1 MFLDARAL
9 RAARGVLREIRPHF
23 RRTAARNH
31 MYLNEFHRNLR
42 FRGAYAATRLRKAFA
57 AGRARSCFEAN
68 PRFSM
73 GELNLTPEMDEA
85 SLRRFTYRLIEDVRA
100 LEYLLEENRFE
111 SGVRRIGVE
120 QEMFLVDDRWRP
132 APVAEK
138 VLERTA
144 GESRVVSELMK
155 FNLELN
161 LDPVVFRGDCL
172 RRMERSVEEALRGV
186 RKAVEEVG
194 AHVVLAGI
202 LPTIT
207 LSDLDL
213 THMMP
218 APRYHALNEAIARLR
233 GGPAELQIRGADELY
248 VKHDSITL
256 EGCNTSFQT
265 HLQAHP
271 DEFAGMYN
279 IAQAIAGP
287 VLAAAANSPTLFGKR
302 LWKETRIALF
312 QQAVDTR
319 SSNLYIREMSP
330 RVHFGTKWLD
340 RSVLEIFQE
349 DISRFRI
356 LLSQPEIED
365 PKAALQAGRAPKLQ
379 ALQLYNGTVYRWN
392 RACYGVTDGK
402 PTLRI
407 ENRILP
413 SGPTVIDEMANAA
426 FWFGLT
432 MGLSQACPDIRRV
445 MDFDDAMGNFM
456 AAARLGLAAQFAWF
470 DGRRVGAVELLCD
483 ELLPLAREGLR
494 NAGIVPEDISRYLD
508 VVEERVRSRRTGS
521 QWQLRSLLAMRP
533 KASRAERLSA
543 VVAAT
548 ADLQKEG
555 APVHTWPDA
564 EPQEGVPERRFDR
577 ARVEEYMSTDLVT
590 VNEEEL
596 VELVACLM
604 DWKHIRHVLVED
616 NEHRLV
622 GLVSH
627 RNLLRLMAEQRG
639 GGQNLAAKDV
649 MTRDLVTVSA
659 DTPTI
664 EAIRKMRELKIGSL
678 PVLRDGRLIGIITEK
693 DFIEIAGRILDHGVA
708 SLAESDP
715 ASNDE
720 DAPQTA

>member
-1 MFLDARAL
+1 
-9 RAARGVLREIRPHF
+9 
-23 RRTAARNH
+23 
-31 MYLNEFHRNLR
+31 
-42 FRGAYAATRLRKAFA
+42 
-57 AGRARSCFEAN
+57 
-68 PRFSM
+68 M
-73 GELNLTPEMDEA
+73 GEQNLTPEMDEA

-100 LEYLLEENRFE
+100 LEYLLEENKFE

-132 APVAEK
+132 APVAEQ
-138 VLERTA
+138 VLERVVDDD
-144 GESRVVSELMK
+144 RVVAELMK

-172 RRMERSVEEALRGV
+172 RRMERSVEEAVASV
-186 RKAVEEVG
+186 RKVVEEVG

-213 THMMP
+213 VHMMP
-218 APRYHALNEAIARLR
+218 APRYYALNEAIARLR
-233 GGPAELQIRGADELY
+233 GGPAELQIRGTDELY
-248 VKHDSITL
+248 IKHDSITL

-265 HLQAHP
+265 HLQVHP
-271 DEFAGMYN
+271 DEFAAMYN
-279 IAQAIAGP
+279 IAQAATGP
-287 VLAAAANSPTLFGKR
+287 VLAAAVNSPTFFGKR
-302 LWKETRIALF
+302 LWQETRIALF

-330 RVHFGTKWLD
+330 RVHFGTKWID

-356 LLSQPEIED
+356 LLSKSEIED
-365 PKAALQAGRAPKLQ
+365 PMKALEAGRAPKLQ

-432 MGLSQACPDIRRV
+432 MGLSNACPDIRRV
-445 MDFDDAMGNFM
+445 MDFDDAMGNFV
-456 AAARLGLAAQFAWF
+456 AAARLGLAAQFVWL
-470 DGRRVGAVELLCD
+470 DGRRVSACELICD

-494 NAGIVPEDISRYLD
+494 EAGIVAEDIARYLD
-508 VVEERVRSRRTGS
+508 VIEERVTSRRTGAH
-521 QWQLRSLLAMRP
+521 WQLHSLLTMRP
-533 KASRAERLSA
+533 KATRAERLSA

-548 ADLQKEG
+548 VNRQKEG
-555 APVHTWPDA
+555 APVHTWPEA
-564 EPQEGVPERRFDR
+564 EAQEGIAERRFDK

-639 GGQNLAAKDV
+639 GGQNLPVKDV
-649 MTRDLVTVSA
+649 MIRDLVTVSP
-659 DTPTI
+659 DTLAI
-664 EAIRKMRELKIGSL
+664 EAIHKMRDLKIGSL
-678 PVLRDGRLIGIITEK
+678 PVIRDGRLIGIITEK
-693 DFIEIAGRILDHGVA
+693 DFIEIAGRILDQGISAVA
-708 SLAESDP
+708 QDETVSPDPESN
-715 ASNDE
+715 A
-720 DAPQTA
+720 

>member
-1 MFLDARAL
+1 
-9 RAARGVLREIRPHF
+9 
-23 RRTAARNH
+23 
-31 MYLNEFHRNLR
+31 
-42 FRGAYAATRLRKAFA
+42 
-57 AGRARSCFEAN
+57 
-68 PRFSM
+68 M

-100 LEYLLEENRFE
+100 LEYLLEENKFE

-132 APVAEK
+132 APVAEQ
-138 VLERTA
+138 VLERATDDD
-144 GESRVVSELMK
+144 RVVAELMK

-161 LDPVVFRGDCL
+161 LEPVVFRGDCL
-172 RRMERSVEEALRGV
+172 RRMERSVEEAVESV
-186 RKAVEEVG
+186 RKVVEEVG

-213 THMMP
+213 AHMMP
-218 APRYHALNEAIARLR
+218 APRYYALNEAIARLR
-233 GGPAELQIRGADELY
+233 GGPAELQIRGTDELY

-265 HLQAHP
+265 HLQVHP
-271 DEFAGMYN
+271 DEFAAMYN
-279 IAQAIAGP
+279 IAQAATGP

-302 LWKETRIALF
+302 LWQETRIALF

-330 RVHFGTKWLD
+330 RVHFGTKWID

-356 LLSQPEIED
+356 LLSKSEIED
-365 PKAALQAGRAPKLQ
+365 PMKALEAGRAPKLQ

-432 MGLSQACPDIRRV
+432 MGLSNSCPDIRRV
-445 MDFDDAMGNFM
+445 MDFDDAMGNFVS
-456 AAARLGLAAQFAWF
+456 AARLGLAAQFVWL
-470 DGRRVGAVELLCD
+470 DGRRVSACALICD

-494 NAGIVPEDISRYLD
+494 EAGIVAEDIARYLD
-508 VVEERVRSRRTGS
+508 VIEERVMSRRTGAH
-521 QWQLRSLLAMRP
+521 WQLHSLLTMRP
-533 KASRAERLSA
+533 KATRAERLSA

-548 ADLQKEG
+548 VNRQKEG
-555 APVHTWPDA
+555 APVHTWPEA
-564 EPQEGVPERRFDR
+564 EAQEGISERRFDK

-639 GGQNLAAKDV
+639 GEQNLPVKDV
-649 MTRDLVTVSA
+649 MIRDLVTVSP
-659 DTPTI
+659 DTLAI
-664 EAIRKMRELKIGSL
+664 EAIHKMRNLKIGSL
-678 PVLRDGRLIGIITEK
+678 PVIRDGRLIGIITEK
-693 DFIEIAGRILDHGVA
+693 DFIEIAGRILDRRISTMVQ
-708 SLAESDP
+708 SDP
-715 ASNDE
+715 VSPDPESN
-720 DAPQTA
+720 A